1 MKQILWLSN
10 PLCLTVPWND
20 VIPSII
26 ILSSCQN
33 SYLNGKSNFT
43 LNCDPY
49 VRMTVYRWLVRYS
62 RAYFTRPLSY
72 WLLSDLE
79 SWCSVIDP
87 LSYSVLV
94 FKTLILMRGSS
105 LLRVVISTEDYPCQ
119 NINRLIE
126 SSLSHGAS
134 NCRRSRQI
142 PHAQTTSLESW
153 LCPGLL
159 SSSLYLFF
167 FRNNSK
173 KSGSNF

>member
-1 MKQILWLSN
+1 M
-10 PLCLTVPWND
+10 ND
-20 VIPSII
+20 
-26 ILSSCQN
+26 
-33 SYLNGKSNFT
+33 KSNFT
-43 LNCDPY
+43 LYCDPS
-49 VRMTVYRWLVRYS
+49 VRMTVQGWFVRYS

-87 LSYSVLV
+87 LSYSILV
-94 FKTLILMRGSS
+94 FKTLIRMRGSS

-134 NCRRSRQI
+134 NCRRSRRI

-153 LCPGLL
+153 LCQGLL

-167 FRNNSK
+167 FLNNSE
-173 KSGSNF
+173 KSGSDFPGCYSLLA